1 MIDVLV
7 AVDLQNDFID
17 GALGTKE
24 AVAIVEKAKEKIESF
39 PGVVLFTRDTHN
51 PDYMETEEGKHL
63 PVPHC
68 IKGSKGWEIREEVDK
83 LRKTDIIDKPTF
95 GSVTLGE
102 KLKELDEKEG
112 VRSVTLLGLC
122 TDICVISNAFIAK
135 AYLPNAHIIV
145 DSEASAGVTP
155 ESHRRALEAME
166 MCQIEILGNNR

>member
-24 AVAIVEKAKEKIESF
+24 AVAIVEKAKERIESF

-68 IKGSKGWEIREEVDK
+68 IKGSKGWEIREELDK
-83 LRKTDIIDKPTF
+83 LRKTDVIDKPTF

-135 AYLPNAHIIV
+135 AYLPNAHIRV
-145 DSEASAGVTP
+145 DSEASGSSRFPYA
-155 ESHRRALEAME
+155 SAKD
-166 MCQIEILGNNR
+166 